1 MHVVLAEYKHRT
13 KDVLFPKELT
23 VSQTQPY
30 RCDTV
35 WFWNLTGYF
44 KTKRQQQQPSVG
56 WRHRSALQPPRLP
69 IQNS

>member
-1 MHVVLAEYKHRT
+1 MDMHVVLAEYKHRT

-44 KTKRQQQQPSVG
+44 KT
-56 WRHRSALQPPRLP
+56 
-69 IQNS
+69 